1 MVKLTYNIS
10 GSVIFMSGKICCF
23 SGHRLV
29 LDGNVKERVEMKV
42 EELVCEGF
50 TEFYSGG
57 MGEFDGICENAVR
70 RIKQKDKKI
79 KLRLILP
86 YMKTSVNRDRE
97 YYESSYDEI
106 IIPDIGGVHYKRAI
120 TVRNR
125 WIAERADVVL
135 AYVIRDFGGAYDMCR
150 YAEKIGKRVIYV

>member
-1 MVKLTYNIS
+1 
-10 GSVIFMSGKICCF
+10 MSGKICCF

-29 LDGNVKERVEMKV
+29 LDGNVKERVKKKV

-86 YMKTSVNRDRE
+86 YMKASVNRDRE
-97 YYESSYDEI
+97 YYENSYDEI
-106 IIPDIGGVHYKRAI
+106 IIPDMGEIHYKRAV

-125 WIAERADVVL
+125 WIAERADIVL

>member
-10 GSVIFMSGKICCF
+10 RSVIFMSGKICCF
-23 SGHRLV
+23 SGHRFV
-29 LDGNVKERVEMKV
+29 LDGNVKERVETKI
-42 EELVCEGF
+42 EELICEGF

-70 RIKQKDKKI
+70 SVKHRNKKI

-86 YMKTSVNRDRE
+86 YMKTSVNRNRE
-97 YYESSYDEI
+97 YYESSCDEI
-106 IIPDIGGVHYKRAI
+106 IIPDMGEIHYKRAI

-125 WIAERADVVL
+125 WIAERSDVVL